1 METVLLIL
9 LSLFQNDVPIGLHPE
24 RQPSLLGDSP
34 SYITVSI
41 SESCTYW
48 ATSPKTT
55 VCTSETVLLIYC
67 LYFRVMYLLGY
78 IPKDN
83 RLYSETVLLILLS
96 LFQTDVPIGLHP
108 QRQPSVPRRQSF
120 SYYCLYFRVMYLLGY
135 IPKDNRL
142 YLGDSPSY
150 ILSLFQSDVPI
161 GLHPQRQPSVPRR
174 QSFLYYCL
182 YFRVMYLLGYIPKDN
197 RLYLGDSPSY
207 ILSLFQSDVPIGL
220 HPQRQPPVPRRQ
232 SFLYYCL
239 YFRVMYLLG
248 YIPKDKRLYLGDSLS
263 YITVSISE

>member
-1 METVLLIL
+1 MYLLGYIPKDNRL
-9 LSLFQNDVPIGLHPE
+9 Y
-24 RQPSLLGDSP
+24 LGDSP

-55 VCTSETVLLIYC
+55 ACTLETVLLIYC

-83 RLYSETVLLILLS
+83 RLYLGDNPYILLS
-96 LFQTDVPIGLHP
+96 LFQSHVPIGLHP

-150 ILSLFQSDVPI
+150 ITVSEKVLI
-161 GLHPQRQPSVPRR
+161 
-174 QSFLYYCL
+174 
-182 YFRVMYLLGYIPKDN
+182 
-197 RLYLGDSPSY
+197 
-207 ILSLFQSDVPIGL
+207 
-220 HPQRQPPVPRRQ
+220 
-232 SFLYYCL
+232 YYCL

-248 YIPKDKRLYLGDSLS
+248 YIPKDKRLYLGDSPSYITVSETVLLILLS
-263 YITVSISE
+263 LFQSDVPIGLHPQRQPSLPRRQSLYITVSISE